1 MNITEFWLSNEI
13 DKTIK
18 EMNELSARNGDNQT
32 YDYGF
37 EIGQLQGSL
46 NTLIKLYKMVT
57 DQNADRPI

>member
-1 MNITEFWLSNEI
+1 MNITEMWLSTEI

-46 NTLIKLYKMVT
+46 NTLIKIYKVVT
-57 DQNADRPI
+57 DQ